1 MSTLSA
7 ATVPADAA
15 VAGRG
20 ASRYHPVD
28 DGRGTADAGIHGD
41 RAEVTVHGAGPAFHT
56 EVPVQD
62 GGLFVT
68 HLKNTLRTD
77 FNATAAA
84 RAFVHRVC
92 QGAYPRK
99 IFHTNPHSLSLKRT
113 ISNSDMQTVMI

>member
-84 RAFVHRVC
+84 RAFVWRVC
-92 QGAYPRK
+92 QGGHVRK
-99 IFHTNPHSLSLKRT
+99 VLHTSLHSLSLKRAIRT
-113 ISNSDMQTVMI
+113 SEMPAVMI